1 MLLHSVEMSGPQAF
15 FDCPWS
21 SKLLKNLLQD
31 TSSAEL
37 SPVLT
42 KPSLTRKLAIL
53 PSRYLDHPSKCQSLK
68 ETDSTKRKRTRE
80 FTLQNG
86 QFSSHI
92 QKNGYLSIS
101 HVQLMVTYSYLQSGN
116 LLWPKELMQHARIQ
130 SFPRQ
135 LLIFFSS
142 TQRTARRRSAKERLS
157 LRLNHSSPT
166 HVALISA
173 HLLFS
178 PPSSVS
184 RLSLYPHSHR
194 PPLFHPLTINR

>member
-1 MLLHSVEMSGPQAF
+1 MLLHSAEMLDPQAF

-21 SKLLKNLLQD
+21 SRLLKNWLQD
-31 TSSAEL
+31 TSSVEISL
-37 SPVLT
+37 VLIKPLLMRKLVT
-42 KPSLTRKLAIL
+42 LPSL
-53 PSRYLDHPSKCQSLK
+53 YLDHPSKCQSLK

-92 QKNGYLSIS
+92 QKNGYLLIS
-101 HVQLMVTYSYLQSGN
+101 HVQSMVTYSYLQSGN

-142 TQRTARRRSAKERLS
+142 TQRTARRISAKERLS

-166 HVALISA
+166 
-173 HLLFS
+173 
-178 PPSSVS
+178 
-184 RLSLYPHSHR
+184 R
-194 PPLFHPLTINR
+194 